1 MTQVLT
7 QIERKIELDEQGNIK
22 LSFRISKQVSQVPL
36 ERLLN
41 P

>member
-7 QIERKIELDEQGNIK
+7 RIERKIELDEQGNIE
-22 LSFRISKQVSQVPL
+22 LSLRISKQVSQVPL